1 MTGASGPYRPTV
13 GRRQN
18 GDEHIGAA
26 GRPRVGPPPGWAVG
40 SGGAS
45 LTSTVPDA
53 APAPPNSDAIRR
65 RLRVGI
71 MVDGLS
77 VRAWERKVV
86 EDLARTDWIDLVVA
100 VVCWSP
106 AERKASWFENLCA
119 GRLHRTTEL
128 YDFYESMSRR
138 LATRAGSYAEA
149 APLDD
154 MLHGVDIL
162 HVVPERKRGV
172 FDRLPEPDIAALRG
186 YDLDVLLRFGFRILK
201 GAVLGVPRHG
211 VWSYHHGDPARF
223 RGGPSCF
230 WEIVQGERS
239 VGVVLQRLTETLDAG
254 EILYRSTSSCAPT
267 LWVDRVRGP
276 HYLKSTRFVRRSL
289 EQLYR
294 TGSPIRAR
302 CDHPQPPPLGPITR
316 KPGNLRAAVLL
327 GQMAVRTARA
337 NARNLCRHDI
347 WSIVLRQ
354 ATPLLA
360 PSAAPTRVLARIAG
374 KGWQAAD
381 PCLFTWDDRLYCFF
395 ERVPIGRQR
404 GEIAVV
410 RVLDDGRLTEPQSV
424 LTAAHHLS
432 YPFLFVWEGRPMMLV
447 ESADSGAL
455 SLFEADAFPLLWRRR
470 ATLLDGQRAYDPT
483 LLHWDGLWYLFVAID
498 EAGGGP
504 NDELFVFVAETP
516 LGPWQPH
523 ALNPV
528 VSDCRSARP
537 AGALFVENGT
547 LIRPAQDCSGSYGRA
562 LNLCAI
568 DRLTPEH
575 FVQRVVGRIEPA
587 SVRGAIGCHTLSRA
601 GDIEAIDLR
610 LRAWR
615 WPRLRRGT

>member
-1 MTGASGPYRPTV
+1 MPAATGPA
-13 GRRQN
+13 
-18 GDEHIGAA
+18 DAAA
-26 GRPRVGPPPGWAVG
+26 GQAALCGTP
-40 SGGAS
+40 SSLAS
-45 LTSTVPDA
+45 AAAEAATS
-53 APAPPNSDAIRR
+53 RR
-65 RLRVGI
+65 RLRVGL
-71 MVDGLS
+71 MLDGLS

-106 AERKASWFENLCA
+106 AERKASWFENLRA

-128 YDFYESMSRR
+128 YDLYESIGRR
-138 LATRAGSYAEA
+138 YAIGSGGYAEP
-149 APLDD
+149 APLGDL
-154 MLHGVDIL
+154 LHGIDIL
-162 HVVPERKRGV
+162 HVLPQRNRGV
-172 FDRLPEPDIAALRG
+172 FDRLPEADVAALRG
-186 YDLDVLLRFGFRILK
+186 YDLDVLVRFGFRVLK
-201 GAVLGVPRHG
+201 GAVLNVPRHG

-230 WEIVQGERS
+230 WEIAQGERS
-239 VGVVLQRLTETLDAG
+239 VGVVLQRLTESLDAG

-276 HYLKSTRFVRRSL
+276 HYLKSARFVRRCL
-289 EQLYR
+289 ELLHR
-294 TGSPIRAR
+294 TGSPIRVQA
-302 CDHPQPPPLGPITR
+302 DGAQPAQLGPITR
-316 KPGNLRAAVLL
+316 KPGNLHAAAML
-327 GQMAVRTARA
+327 GRMALRTALA
-337 NARNLCRHDI
+337 NTRHLWRHDI
-347 WSIVLRQ
+347 WSIVLRRAQ
-354 ATPLLA
+354 PLLA
-360 PSAAPTRVLARIAG
+360 PSAGPPPVLARIAG
-374 KGWQAAD
+374 EGWQTAD
-381 PCLFTWDDRLYCFF
+381 PCLFAWEDRLYCFF

-410 RVLDDGRLTEPQSV
+410 RVLEDGRLTEPQVV

-455 SLFEADAFPLLWRRR
+455 SVFEADAFPLLWRRR

-483 LLHWDGLWYLFVAID
+483 LLQWEGLWYLFVAID

-516 LGPWQPH
+516 FGPWQPH

-528 VSDCRSARP
+528 VSDCRTARP

-568 DRLTPEH
+568 DRLTPED
-575 FVQRVVGRIEPA
+575 FAQRVVGRIEPA
-587 SVRGAIGCHTLSRA
+587 SVGGSIGCHTLSRA
-601 GDIEAIDLR
+601 GGIEAIDLR
-610 LRAWR
+610 RRVWR
-615 WPRLRRGT
+615 WPRLRRTG

>member
-1 MTGASGPYRPTV
+1 VTAAFGPHRPIV

-18 GDEHIGAA
+18 GDEEIGPPVC
-26 GRPRVGPPPGWAVG
+26 PRVVPATGPA
-40 SGGAS
+40 AR
-45 LTSTVPDA
+45 DA
-53 APAPPNSDAIRR
+53 APPGASPGSASAPPDADRIRR
-65 RLRVGI
+65 RLRIGL
-71 MVDGLS
+71 MLDGLS

-86 EDLARTDWIDLVVA
+86 DDLARTDWIEMVVA

-106 AERKASWFENLCA
+106 AERKPSWVDNLRA

-128 YDFYESMSRR
+128 YDLYESVSRR
-138 LATRAGSYAEA
+138 YATRPGSYAEP
-149 APLDD
+149 APLGEV
-154 MLHGVDIL
+154 LQGVDIL
-162 HVVPERKRGV
+162 HVVPHRTRGV
-172 FDRLPEPDIAALRG
+172 FDRLPEADIAALRR

-201 GAVLGVPRHG
+201 GAILTVPRHG
-211 VWSYHHGDPARF
+211 VWSYHHGDPTRF

-230 WEIVQGERS
+230 WEIAQGERS
-239 VGVVLQRLTETLDAG
+239 VGVVLQRLTESLDAG
-254 EILYRSTSSCAPT
+254 EVLYRSTSSCAPT
-267 LWVDRVRGP
+267 LWVDRVREP
-276 HYLKSTRFVRRSL
+276 HYLKSARFVLRSL
-289 EQLYR
+289 ELLHR
-294 TGSPIRAR
+294 TGSPVRPHDGNA
-302 CDHPQPPPLGPITR
+302 PPPPRGQLTR
-316 KPGNLRAAVLL
+316 KPGNLRAVAVL
-327 GQMAVRTARA
+327 GRMALRTALA
-337 NARNLCRHDI
+337 NGRHLCRHDI
-347 WSIVLRQ
+347 WSIMLRQ
-354 ATPLLA
+354 ARPLLA
-360 PSAAPTRVLARIAG
+360 PSVGPPPVLARIVG
-374 KGWQAAD
+374 KGWQTAD
-381 PCLFTWDDRLYCFF
+381 PCLFSWEDRLYCFF

-410 RVLDDGRLTEPQSV
+410 RVLEDGQLTEPQSV

-432 YPFLFVWEGRPMMLV
+432 YPFLFVWDGRPMMLV

-455 SLFEADAFPLLWRRR
+455 GLFEADAFPLLWRRR

-483 LLHWDGLWYLFVAID
+483 LLQWEGLWYLFVAID

-568 DRLTPEH
+568 DRLTPED
-575 FVQRVVGRIEPA
+575 FAQRVVGRIEPA
-587 SVRGAIGCHTLSRA
+587 SVGGSIGCHTLSRA
-601 GDIEAIDLR
+601 GGIEAIDLR
-610 LRAWR
+610 RRAWR
-615 WPRLRRGT
+615 WPRLRGTG